1 MNSACK
7 RVVPASIRYPR
18 SPTPLLI
25 KRERDSI
32 TSRVSRSFR
41 ISCLA
46 PVALAAILACE
57 TRLDV
62 DAPPP
67 SMMADVDTLPPLPT
81 STLDIPLTYDL
92 SPVVRQLESA
102 VPRRFGDID
111 KRIQLSNKRVHIA
124 YEATRGP
131 FSVSL
136 NGETANIGAVV
147 NYKGRGWYKPP
158 IGPEISSSC
167 GLEGPEP
174 RARIALSSNLRI
186 TPEWQLR
193 GNTRVGQITPYS
205 NESRDQCRVTVFKI
219 NVTERVL
226 NATKAAL
233 EKQRPSIDRKIAS
246 INIRPRFEGWWHLLE
261 QPIPL
266 TDSVWLVI
274 RPSAVRMGTNVGVK
288 RTLVTAL
295 GFSAS
300 PIVVTGA
307 KPVVSQTPLPPL
319 YPAAVGNGLHILI
332 EGVLGYDLATDLLRK
347 HLRGRKFER
356 GGQTFI
362 VKDARLYGIGG
373 GKLALELR
381 FAGAANGRVYL
392 VGTPRYDVATN
403 ELYVPDL
410 DYDIGSQNAL
420 VRGVE
425 WIKHDDVRNFIREQ
439 ARWPVGD
446 IMQTGREQLVKGLNR
461 DLAPGVRLSAEVQ
474 QVQGLSVHAR
484 RTAIRLRAQADA
496 NARLTVR
503 QGQ

>member
-1 MNSACK
+1 MA
-7 RVVPASIRYPR
+7 
-18 SPTPLLI
+18 
-25 KRERDSI
+25 
-32 TSRVSRSFR
+32 
-41 ISCLA
+41 
-46 PVALAAILACE
+46 LACE

-67 SMMADVDTLPPLPT
+67 AVLADIDTLPPLPA

-92 SPVVRQLESA
+92 SPVARQLEAA
-102 VPRRFGDID
+102 VPRRFGAID

-136 NGETANIGAVV
+136 NGQTARLSSVV
-147 NYKGRGWYKPP
+147 SYRGRGWYKPP

-167 GLEGPEP
+167 GLEGTQP
-174 RARIALSSNLRI
+174 RARISLASDLRI
-186 TPEWQLR
+186 TPQWQLR
-193 GNTRVGQITPYS
+193 GKTRVAKVTPYS
-205 NESRDQCRVTVFKI
+205 TDRRDQCRVTFLKI
-219 NVTERVL
+219 DVTDRVI
-226 NATKAAL
+226 NATREAL
-233 EKQRPSIDRKIAS
+233 QKQHTAINRKIAS
-246 INIRPRFEGWWHLLE
+246 ISIRPRFEGWWHLLE

-266 TDSVWLVI
+266 ADSVWLII
-274 RPSAVRMGTNVGVK
+274 RPSAVRMGQTVGVK

-307 KPVVSQTPLPPL
+307 KPVVAPTPLPPL

-332 EGVLGYDLATDLLRK
+332 EGVLGYDLATELLRK
-347 HLRGRKFER
+347 ELRGRKFER
-356 GGQTFI
+356 GGQTFV
-362 VKDARLYGIGG
+362 VKDVRLYGVGG

-381 FAGAANGRVYL
+381 FAGRASGRIYL

-410 DYDIGSQNAL
+410 DYDIGSKNLL

-425 WIKHDDVRNFIREQ
+425 WIKHDDVRDFVKTR

-446 IMQTGREQLVKGLNR
+446 IMRNGRDQLFKGLNR
-461 DLAPGVRLSAEVQ
+461 DLAPGVRLSAEIR
-474 QVQGLSVHAR
+474 QVQGLSVHAL

-496 NARLTVR
+496 SARLTVR